1 MQRIFTRILSTF
13 LLLGFFIIG
22 TTNIV
27 AQNCN
32 TPTNVSTTTIS
43 NFSATLNWDTDS
55 SIDHYRLRYHEIGA
69 SSWMYNHNVPAGNF
83 YNLTGLDTS
92 VSYEWQLESLCSA
105 GNSPSSAWSV
115 LQN

>member
-1 MQRIFTRILSTF
+1 MQRRFTRILSTF

-43 NFSATLNWDTDS
+43 NFSATLNWDADS
-55 SIDHYRLRYHEIGA
+55 SVDHYRLRYHEKSEQVHGCITT
-69 SSWMYNHNVPAGNF
+69 MCQQEIF
-83 YNLTGLDTS
+83 IT
-92 VSYEWQLESLCSA
+92 
-105 GNSPSSAWSV
+105 
-115 LQN
+115 